1 MSSLPCLSVD
11 PETLKEN
18 LSSLTLATLQNA
30 MSHLVLAV
38 RYDAHK
44 HLSFETVLV
53 DHFRATWCSL
63 DSVGTPDL
71 ADEATTILSTH
82 E

>member
-1 MSSLPCLSVD
+1 MSSLPYLSVD
-11 PETLKEN
+11 LEIPKQN

-30 MSHLVLAV
+30 TSHLGLAV

-44 HLSFETVLV
+44 RLSFKTVLI

-63 DSVGTPDL
+63 VSRLVYK
-71 ADEATTILSTH
+71 EAMVCVS
-82 E
+82 EK